1 MTSRLR
7 DCGEVTIVGRLRKAE
22 QFMEGA
28 ETIREFAGE
37 EGDIGD
43 AYVTLCVHAGIAAAD
58 VLCCIALGT
67 HVQSENHNE
76 AVAHLSKV
84 RPDGKALSNSLRTL
98 LVMKTRAGY
107 SHQQVNTNDRK
118 RAQRAAERLV
128 QTARQRRGI
137 RG

>member
-7 DCGEVTIVGRLRKAE
+7 RCDEATIAGRLRKAE

-58 VLCCIALGT
+58 VICCTALGT
-67 HVQSENHNE
+67 HVQSDNHNE
-76 AVAHLSKV
+76 AIAHLSKV
-84 RPDGKALSNSLRTL
+84 RPDGKALSDSLRTL

-118 RAQRAAERLV
+118 RAQRTSERLV
-128 QTARQRRGI
+128 QTARQRRIG
-137 RG
+137 G

>member
-7 DCGEVTIVGRLRKAE
+7 KSDEETISGRLRKAE

-43 AYVTLCVHAGIAAAD
+43 AYVTLCVHAGIAASD
-58 VLCCIALGT
+58 VLSCIALGT
-67 HVQSENHNE
+67 HVQSENHSE
-76 AVAHLSKV
+76 AVAHLAKV
-84 RPDGKALSNSLRTL
+84 RPDGKALSNSLRAL

-118 RAQRAAERLV
+118 RAQRAAKRLV
-128 QTARQRRGI
+128 QTARQRRVIG
-137 RG
+137 G